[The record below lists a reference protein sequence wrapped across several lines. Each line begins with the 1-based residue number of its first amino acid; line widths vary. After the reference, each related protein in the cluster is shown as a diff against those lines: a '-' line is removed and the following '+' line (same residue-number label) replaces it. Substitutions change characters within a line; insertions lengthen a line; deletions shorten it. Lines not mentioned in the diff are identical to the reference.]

1 MDAMIHPVI
10 LCGGSGTRLWP
21 LSREMHPKQF
31 VDLGEGRTLF
41 KDTVRRAAALPGAQ
55 APIVVCN
62 ETHRFL
68 VSASLFECSTGG
80 QLILEPAP
88 RNTAPAIA
96 LAALAALEN
105 RRTPAEDPLLLVLP
119 SDHLLADQASFAK
132 AVEDAVQ
139 MALQG
144 HIVTF
149 GISPTGPAT
158 GFGYV
163 QQGKPIG
170 SFGFEVAR
178 FVEKPSA
185 DKAQAMLDEGGYS
198 WNSGMF
204 LFSASV
210 YMRELSRFAPGI
222 AEACQRAWK
231 ARKAD
236 GSFIRP
242 GAQDFTASPSDS
254 IDYAVMEKTSLAAI
268 RPLSTPWND
277 LGSWEAFYQTG
288 DKDSDGNVAAG
299 DVVGEDVHD
308 CYLHSTHRLVAALG
322 IHDLAIVETKDAVLV
337 APRERVQDVK
347 KIVEKL
353 HKAGRP
359 ESKLASVV
367 DRPWGQYESLISGP
381 RFQVKRI
388 IVNPGAMLSLQMH
401 YHRAEHWVV
410 VQGTAEVT
418 KGDSVKLF
426 TENQSTYIPIG
437 TMHRLRNPGTLPLVI
452 IEIQSGAYLGED
464 DIVRVEDV
472 YGREDA
478 KNVPTA

>member
-1 MDAMIHPVI
+1 MIHPVI

-55 APIVVCN
+55 PPIVVCN

-68 VSASLFECSTGG
+68 VSASLFECGTGG

-96 LAALAALEN
+96 LAALSALESC
-105 RRTPAEDPLLLVLP
+105 RTPAEDPLLLVLP
-119 SDHLLADQASFAK
+119 SDHLLADQGKFAQ

-139 MALQG
+139 MAESG
-144 HIVTF
+144 RIVTF

-163 QQGKPIG
+163 QQGKAIG
-170 SFGFEVAR
+170 NIGYEVAR

-185 DKAQAMLDEGGYS
+185 DKAKAMLEEGGYS

-231 ARKAD
+231 ARKTD
-236 GSFIRP
+236 GSFVRP
-242 GAQDFTASPSDS
+242 SAQDFTSSPSDS

-268 RPLSTPWND
+268 RPLTTPWND

-288 DKDSDGNVAAG
+288 EKDEAGNVCAG
-299 DVVGEDVHD
+299 DIVQEDV
-308 CYLHSTHRLVAALG
+308 CGSYMHSTHRLVAALG
-322 IHDLAIVETKDAVLV
+322 VKDLAIIETKDAVLV
-337 APRERVQDVK
+337 APRGRVQDVK

-353 HKAGRP
+353 HRAGRP

-478 KNVPTA
+478 KGVPTA

>member
-1 MDAMIHPVI
+1 MITPVI

-31 VDLGEGRTLF
+31 VDLGDGRTLF

-55 APIVVCN
+55 PPLVICN
-62 ETHRFL
+62 ETHRYL
-68 VSASLFECSTGG
+68 VSASLFECGGGG
-80 QLILEPAP
+80 QLVLEPAP

-105 RRTPAEDPLLLVLP
+105 RRNPTEDPLLLVLP
-119 SDHLLADQASFAK
+119 SDHLLADQDKFAK
-132 AVEDAVQ
+132 AVDDAIQ
-139 MALQG
+139 MALKG
-144 HIVTF
+144 KIVTF

-163 QQGKPIG
+163 QQGKPIDG
-170 SFGFEVAR
+170 YGYEVAR

-185 DKAQAMLDEGGYS
+185 DKAAAMLAEGGYS

-210 YMRELSRFAPGI
+210 YMKELARFAPGI

-231 ARKAD
+231 ARKVD
-236 GSFIRP
+236 GSFVRP
-242 GAQDFTASPSDS
+242 GAEDFTSSPSDS
-254 IDYAVMEKTSLAAI
+254 IDYAVMEKTALAAI
-268 RPLSTPWND
+268 RPLSVNWND

-288 DKDSDGNVAAG
+288 DKDQNGNVCAG
-299 DVVGEDVHD
+299 DVISEDVHD
-308 CYLHSTHRLVAALG
+308 CYMHGTHRLVAALG
-322 IHDLAIVETKDAVLV
+322 VEDLAIVETKDAVLV
-337 APRERVQDVK
+337 APRGRVQEVK

-367 DRPWGQYESLISGP
+367 DRPWGQYESLINGP

-418 KGDSVKLF
+418 RGDTVKLF

-452 IEIQSGAYLGED
+452 IEIQSGSYLGED

-472 YGREDA
+472 YGREDT
-478 KNVPTA
+478 KNSVPTA